1 MISSS
6 SGWGDIPGV
15 RGRSCSC
22 GSPAA
27 LLANSLLEKQLLR
40 GQDLDIYLKCNL
52 GGFAAAVWGLA
63 CSRDRSGNGSFPKL
77 RGERSS
83 PGESSARRDW
93 GWGLPVSV
101 PFPISLLS
109 APAPPAFLPLHFW
122 ESGNLLLPKA
132 PAGIVPEHLQA
143 LTEVFALC
151 PN

>member
-1 MISSS
+1 MDPSPN
-6 SGWGDIPGV
+6 SGERV
-15 RGRSCSC
+15 
-22 GSPAA
+22 AA
-27 LLANSLLEKQLLR
+27 LGRAVP
-40 GQDLDIYLKCNL
+40 
-52 GGFAAAVWGLA
+52 GGI
-63 CSRDRSGNGSFPKL
+63 
-77 RGERSS
+77 
-83 PGESSARRDW
+83 W